1 MNHWNVFLGSST
13 FEVAIFIAPPTSRQ
27 AFPANL
33 PALRLPFAFPEG
45 SAEGSA
51 EGSTARS
58 SVSKIH
64 AFSHKVVEMY
74 TVYVK

>member
-33 PALRLPFAFPEG
+33 PSPSLPLAFPAGGQMFQTFMLFPQRCWHVQSLDETG
-45 SAEGSA
+45 TKSFE
-51 EGSTARS
+51 
-58 SVSKIH
+58 IN
-64 AFSHKVVEMY
+64 
-74 TVYVK
+74 